1 MATSTEKRTKRK
13 AERSYRRRKSSGSF
27 LLSRVSRLSARCTW
41 TIRQGLVS
49 KVLCRADKTEQS
61 LRTGLAAT
69 ALEKIGYRDLISKPV
84 KKAVAAGSW
93 QSVLFARAD
102 GLRRA
107 FLHTKARFFGIALMV
122 FAVYA
127 AVIYIAKELMD
138 IGFAGGSPWDL
149 VTAGALLPISVYL
162 LFCGKPMYRFLG
174 DSRIISHLLVDILG
188 MDPAAFRG
196 GDDRV
201 TARGGIAFMAGVAVG
216 LATLLVSPVQV
227 LLSAVVLLFLLCI
240 PAVPEMGLLMAVILL
255 PVTPLRYTAFF
266 TALAAFG
273 YILKYFRLK
282 RTFRF
287 GVPEVMMVL
296 TVAAFWLSGVNT
308 GDFFWFKRMLLF
320 GCIWFLT
327 VNLMTTE
334 RLLRKYMT
342 AVVYG
347 GVIVLAMV
355 LAGKLSA
362 MVELPAILQGFSLPS
377 TLMSGGELKCYML
390 MLTPFAL
397 MHGGRRCG
405 FALLLLLCGNVYLMG
420 SWWMAAGLFLGVL
433 LYAAFG
439 HGAWCGSAI
448 AGTAACAAGVAMVGD
463 RMVNLASGFS
473 RSAWELIGR
482 FPWTGVGAGGDAVLT
497 AALAEGLRPDGFACS
512 LYMRLL
518 LDGGVVLLLLFA
530 GCIFFSWQ
538 RLFTCLREYV
548 NGEEKR
554 RTTLCGTVIASSVLF
569 LLGAGVI
576 PLGADMRVLGLF
588 FCLCP
593 VASLSGTLYG
603 FDRKKEAIQQWI

>member
-13 AERSYRRRKSSGSF
+13 AERSYRKRKSSGSF
-27 LLSRVSRLSARCTW
+27 LLSRISRMSARCTW
-41 TIRQGLVS
+41 AFRRGLLS
-49 KVLCRADKTEQS
+49 RLFCRGDKAEQC

-127 AVIYIAKELMD
+127 AGIYIAKELMD
-138 IGFAGGSPWDL
+138 IGFSGGSPWDL
-149 VTAGALLPISVYL
+149 VTAGILLPVSVYL
-162 LFCGKPMYRFLG
+162 LFCGKPLYRFLG
-174 DSRIISHLLVDILG
+174 DSRMISHLLVDILG

-196 GDDRV
+196 GEDRI
-201 TARGGIAFMAGVAVG
+201 TTRGGLAFMAGAVAGILTLFVPPVRIV
-216 LATLLVSPVQV
+216 LTLLI
-227 LLSAVVLLFLLCI
+227 LLFLFCI
-240 PAVPEMGLLMAVILL
+240 PAVPEIGLLTAVILL
-255 PVTPLRYTAFF
+255 PLTPLRYTAFF
-266 TALAAFG
+266 AALSGFG
-273 YILKYFRLK
+273 YLIKFFRLK

-296 TVAAFWLSGVNT
+296 TVAAFGLSGVST

-327 VNLMTTE
+327 VNLVTTE

-347 GVIVLAMV
+347 GVIVLLLTLV
-355 LAGKLSA
+355 GRLSTL
-362 MVELPAILQGFSLPS
+362 VELPAALQGIRLPA
-377 TLMSGGELKCYML
+377 TLLSGGELKCYML

-397 MHGGRRCG
+397 MHGGRRIG
-405 FALLLLLCGNVYLMG
+405 FLLLLLLCGNVYLMG
-420 SWWMAAGLFLGVL
+420 SLWMAAGLLLGVL
-433 LYAAFG
+433 LYAALG

-448 AGTAACAAGVAMVGD
+448 VGTAACAAGVAMVGD
-463 RMVNLASGFS
+463 RLGNLATSFS
-473 RSAWELIGR
+473 SSAWELIRR
-482 FPWTGVGAGGDAVLT
+482 FPWTGVGAGNGTVLT
-497 AALAEGLRPDGFACS
+497 AALAEGLRPDGFAS
-512 LYMRLL
+512 NLYMRML
-518 LDGGVVLLLLFA
+518 LDGGVILLILFV
-530 GCIFFSWQ
+530 GCVFFSWQ
-538 RLFTCLREYV
+538 RLCTALRGYV

-554 RTTLCGTVIASSVLF
+554 RTALCGTVLASSILF
-569 LLGAGVI
+569 LLSAGVI
-576 PLGADMRVLGLF
+576 PFGADMRVLGLF

-593 VASLSGTLYG
+593 VASLTGTLYG
-603 FDRKKEAIQQWI
+603 FDDKKEDVQQWI

>member
-13 AERSYRRRKSSGSF
+13 AERSYRRKKSSGSF

-41 TIRQGLVS
+41 SFRRGLLS
-49 KVLCRADKTEQS
+49 RLFCRADRAEEN

-69 ALEKIGYRDLISKPV
+69 ALEKTGYRDLISKPV
-84 KKAVAAGSW
+84 KKAVATGSW
-93 QSVLFARAD
+93 ESVLFSRAD

-122 FAVYA
+122 FALYA
-127 AVIYIAKELMD
+127 AGIYVAKELMD
-138 IGFAGGSPWDL
+138 IGFSGSSLWDL
-149 VTAGALLPISVYL
+149 VTAGVLFPVSVCL
-162 LFCGKPMYRFLG
+162 LFCGKPMHRFLG
-174 DSRIISHLLVDILG
+174 DSRIVSHLLVDILG

-196 GDDRV
+196 GEDRV
-201 TARGGIAFMAGVAVG
+201 TARGGIAFIAGAAAG
-216 LATLLVSPVQV
+216 LATLLISPLQV
-227 LLSAVVLLFLLCI
+227 LLLVVAVLFLLCI
-240 PAVPEMGLLMAVILL
+240 PAVPEMGLLTAVILL
-255 PVTPLRYTAFF
+255 PLTPLRYTAFF
-266 TALAAFG
+266 AALAAFG
-273 YILKYFRLK
+273 YLLKFFRLK

-296 TVAAFWLSGVNT
+296 TLAAFGLSGLST

-327 VNLMTTE
+327 VNLITTE

-347 GVIVLAMV
+347 GVILLTMV

-362 MVELPAILQGFSLPS
+362 MVELPAVLREIRLPA
-377 TLMSGGELKCYML
+377 TLMSGGELKCYVL

-405 FALLLLLCGNVYLMG
+405 FVLLLLLCGNVYLMG
-420 SWWMAAGLFLGVL
+420 SLWMAAGLLLGVL
-433 LYAAFG
+433 LYAALG

-448 AGTAACAAGVAMVGD
+448 TGVAVCAAGVTLVGE
-463 RMVNLASGFS
+463 RLGNLASFFS
-473 RSAWELIGR
+473 ASAWELICR
-482 FPWTGVGAGGDAVLT
+482 YPWTGVGAGGDAVLT
-497 AALAEGLRPDGFACS
+497 AALAEGLRPDGFAS
-512 LYMRLL
+512 NLYMRLL
-518 LDGGVVLLLLFA
+518 LDGGIILLILFA
-530 GCIFFSWQ
+530 SCVFFSWQ
-538 RLFTCLREYV
+538 RLFTCLREHV

-554 RTTLCGTVIASSVLF
+554 RTVLCGTVIASSALF
-569 LLGAGVI
+569 LLSAGVI
-576 PLGADMRVLGLF
+576 PFGADMRALGLF

-593 VASLSGTLYG
+593 VASLTGTLYG
-603 FDRKKEAIQQWI
+603 FDEKKEALQQWI